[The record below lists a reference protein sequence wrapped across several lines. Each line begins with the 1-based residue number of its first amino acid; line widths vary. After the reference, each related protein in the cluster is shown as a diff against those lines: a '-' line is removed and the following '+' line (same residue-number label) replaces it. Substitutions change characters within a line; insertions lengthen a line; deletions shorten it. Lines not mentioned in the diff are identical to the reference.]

1 MSEKSSTKMKLIRVI
16 DKYNLEGL
24 GDELVEQW
32 TATGP
37 HRKSCRELADFF
49 NTRVLDAALR
59 EEGIIWD
66 KSLVEDCAVIIA
78 DKDRSLTGFDIQNR
92 GVDTDDVEDDMLTY
106 QTVHNYLT
114 NIRGIDLNKDPNG
127 IRDRINN
134 LQQMQSKMETVASN
148 TASRSIN
155 RDQIDGPVPS
165 IEITAEYICQAC
177 GGRTKVTQYL
187 QNRGCPVCDDSST
200 EFC

>member
-1 MSEKSSTKMKLIRVI
+1 MSENASTKMKLIRVM
-16 DKYNLEGL
+16 DKYDLEGL

-32 TATGP
+32 TTTGP

-59 EEGIIWD
+59 EEGIVWD

-114 NIRGIDLNKDPNG
+114 NIRGIDLNKDPSG
-127 IRDRINN
+127 IRDRIDN

-165 IEITAEYICQAC
+165 IEITAEYICKAC